1 MFLVPTCDIGHGRA
15 PTARLCT
22 RGSSRRWRDPHDPT
36 QAATKLP
43 SDIQLPSY
51 QATKLPS
58 SAMLDSS
65 YLNTQTLQN
74 RVHRK
79 IDRTRIHADI
89 SARSLCHVRHIR
101 SEAYGGNEF
110 SSGGRGA
117 QPHNRP
123 CPCSSLWFSAAQRIM
138 PCGPGAA
145 ACTGSGRTLQRSS
158 LLRAESGVVRS
169 LPRPTMKPFCTACAR
184 SSSAPGEWLRKTAL
198 DLLLAPTAR
207 GAERR
212 RQDVGCRS

>member
-1 MFLVPTCDIGHGRA
+1 MPVHVLGLLADRLPRRPTFRPRGTVGPRA
-15 PTARLCT
+15 PLALVA
-22 RGSSRRWRDPHDPT
+22 HDPQHWCT
-36 QAATKLP
+36 AIY
-43 SDIQLPSY
+43 D
-51 QATKLPS
+51 
-58 SAMLDSS
+58 MLDSS

-89 SARSLCHVRHIR
+89 SARSLCHVRHGR

-207 GAERR
+207 GAERG